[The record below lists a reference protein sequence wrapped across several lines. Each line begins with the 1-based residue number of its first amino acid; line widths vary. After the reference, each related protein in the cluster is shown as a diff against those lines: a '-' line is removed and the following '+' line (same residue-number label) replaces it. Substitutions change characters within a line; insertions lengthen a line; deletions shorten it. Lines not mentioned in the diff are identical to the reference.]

1 MLKHCDRLDI
11 DGEEGDSQLC
21 FKVSFWK
28 TGGEKMLV
36 PNETS
41 GKAGTLGGVLL
52 NLGSAVKMVRKHRGL

>member
-28 TGGEKMLV
+28 TGGKKMLV

-41 GKAGTLGGVLL
+41 GKAGTLGGGVVEF
-52 NLGSAVKMVRKHRGL
+52 GECSEDGEKA